1 MRQHGVDPGSQ
12 EECVQGVGD
21 ELDALGHSSRH
32 NRGGRDGKLRESC
45 GCFKVIPSTVT
56 VPTVS
61 WWIMQGVVDARANA
75 FDRDEAAIQAR
86 SVAKAAG
93 MIRTTYWKRN
103 VLYLDSSVV
112 DMAKLLVPMKALLM
126 LLPSASSLSP

>member
-1 MRQHGVDPGSQ
+1 M
-12 EECVQGVGD
+12 
-21 ELDALGHSSRH
+21 
-32 NRGGRDGKLRESC
+32 
-45 GCFKVIPSTVT
+45 IPSTVT
-56 VPTVS
+56 VPTLL
-61 WWIMQGVVDARANA
+61 WWIMQGVIDARANA

-126 LLPSASSLSP
+126 LLPSACKGYPLQESIPNAAKSSVHDVLQSERLGTLCTH